1 MPSKALLTLLAAA
14 LLLLPAPGSAQDGA
28 SILDRAGQARV
39 KGAADAPV
47 QVLEIAD
54 FQCPFCGRF
63 AAEVFPRLD
72 SAYVATGK
80 VKWVFVNLPLANHR
94 NAWHAAE
101 AALCAGGVADR
112 FWEVHD
118 RLFET
123 QADWSNLAD
132 PRGYMA
138 EVARAATVPAAAYD
152 ACVAGDQVAALLVQ
166 DIMYAATRP
175 GMSGTPAF
183 LINEEKMLVGL
194 KSFEEWQAVLE
205 AELQKSR

>member
-1 MPSKALLTLLAAA
+1 MPRSALLAVLTLTVALVPATGMAQGAEAVLERAAQ
-14 LLLLPAPGSAQDGA
+14 S
-28 SILDRAGQARV
+28 RA
-39 KGAADAPV
+39 KGAEAAPL

-63 AAEVFPRLD
+63 STDVFPRLD
-72 SAYVATGK
+72 SAYVRTGK

-112 FWEVHD
+112 FWPVHD

-123 QADWSNLAD
+123 QADWSTLAD
-132 PRGYMA
+132 PRLYMA
-138 EVARAATVPAAAYD
+138 ELARAAGVPAGAYD
-152 ACVAGDQVAALLVQ
+152 ACVAGDQVAPLIVQ
-166 DIMYAATRP
+166 DIMFAATRP

-183 LINEEKMLVGL
+183 VINEDRMLVGL
-194 KSFEEWQAVLE
+194 KTFEEWRAVLD
-205 AELQKSR
+205 AELEKRR